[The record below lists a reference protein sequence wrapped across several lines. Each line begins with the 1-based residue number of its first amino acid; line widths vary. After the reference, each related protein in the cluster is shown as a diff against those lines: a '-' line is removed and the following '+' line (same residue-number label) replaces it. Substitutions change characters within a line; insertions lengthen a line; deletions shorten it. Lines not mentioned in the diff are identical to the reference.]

1 MSEGKTKSME
11 WIIAVCGAGLNLAA
25 VCGAQKK
32 TGLKPEK
39 QSRWYAALL
48 LAAAGGF
55 VGGYMLVLRAG
66 TYLPNV
72 LRLLLLGT
80 LLAAAAYIDALSHK
94 IPNWIVL
101 CTAAVFAGCT
111 VLDFVLSG
119 TDAVPMAI
127 NSVLAA
133 VAFFVVFFLV
143 RLASRGGVG
152 YGDIKMI
159 TAAALILGVY
169 GTFTFLLVSHVL
181 AAVAAIVLLVS
192 KKATRKD
199 GLPFGPFFY
208 LGYLATILTGMF

>member
-1 MSEGKTKSME
+1 ME
-11 WIIAVCGAGLNLAA
+11 WIIAVCSAGLNLAA
-25 VCGAQKK
+25 VWLVQKK

-39 QSRWYAALL
+39 QTQWAAALL

-55 VGGYMLVLRAG
+55 ASGYMLVLRAG
-66 TYLPNV
+66 TYPPNL
-72 LRLLLLGT
+72 LRLVLLGT
-80 LLAAAAYIDALSHK
+80 LLTAAAYIDALSHK

-119 TDAVPMAI
+119 TDAVPMAL

-133 VAFFVVFFLV
+133 AVFFVVFFLV

-159 TAAALILGVY
+159 TAAALILGIY
-169 GTFTFLLVSHVL
+169 GTFSFLLVSHVL
-181 AAVAAIVLLVS
+181 AAVAAIALLVS

-208 LGYLATILTGMF
+208 LGYLITILAGMF

>member
-1 MSEGKTKSME
+1 ME
-11 WIIAVCGAGLNLAA
+11 WIIAVCSAGLNLAA
-25 VCGAQKK
+25 VWLVQKK

-39 QSRWYAALL
+39 QTQWAAALL

-55 VGGYMLVLRAG
+55 ASGYMLVLRTG
-66 TYLPNV
+66 TYPPNL
-72 LRLLLLGT
+72 LRLVLLGT
-80 LLAAAAYIDALSHK
+80 LLTAAAYIDALSHK

-119 TDAVPMAI
+119 TDAVPMAL

-133 VAFFVVFFLV
+133 AVFLVVFFLV

-159 TAAALILGVY
+159 TAAALILGIY
-169 GTFTFLLVSHVL
+169 GTFSFLLVSHVL
-181 AAVAAIVLLVS
+181 AAVAAIALLVS

-208 LGYLATILTGMF
+208 LGYLVTILTGMF

>member
-1 MSEGKTKSME
+1 ME
-11 WIIAVCGAGLNLAA
+11 WIIAVCSAGLNLAA
-25 VCGAQKK
+25 VWLVQKK

-39 QSRWYAALL
+39 QTQWAAALL

-55 VGGYMLVLRAG
+55 ASGYMLVLRAG
-66 TYLPNV
+66 TYPPNL
-72 LRLLLLGT
+72 LRLVLLGT
-80 LLAAAAYIDALSHK
+80 LLTAAAYIDALSHK

-119 TDAVPMAI
+119 TDAVPMAL

-133 VAFFVVFFLV
+133 AVFFVVFFLV

-159 TAAALILGVY
+159 TAAALILGIY
-169 GTFTFLLVSHVL
+169 GTFSFLLVSHVL
-181 AAVAAIVLLVS
+181 AAVAAIALLVS

-208 LGYLATILTGMF
+208 LGYLATILMGTF

>member
-1 MSEGKTKSME
+1 ME
-11 WIIAVCGAGLNLAA
+11 WIIAVCSAGLNLAA
-25 VCGAQKK
+25 VWLVQKK

-39 QSRWYAALL
+39 QTQWAAALL

-55 VGGYMLVLRAG
+55 ASGYMLVLRAG
-66 TYLPNV
+66 TYSPNL
-72 LRLLLLGT
+72 LRLVLLGT
-80 LLAAAAYIDALSHK
+80 LLTAAAYIDALSHK

-119 TDAVPMAI
+119 TDAVPMAL

-133 VAFFVVFFLV
+133 AVFFVVFFLV

-159 TAAALILGVY
+159 TAAALILGIY
-169 GTFTFLLVSHVL
+169 GTFSFLLVSHVL
-181 AAVAAIVLLVS
+181 AAVAAIALLVS

-208 LGYLATILTGMF
+208 LGYLVTILTGMF

>member
-1 MSEGKTKSME
+1 ME
-11 WIIAVCGAGLNLAA
+11 WIIAVCSAGLNLAA
-25 VCGAQKK
+25 VWLVQKK

-39 QSRWYAALL
+39 QTQWAAALL

-55 VGGYMLVLRAG
+55 ASGYMLVLRAG
-66 TYLPNV
+66 TYPPNL
-72 LRLLLLGT
+72 LRLVLLGT
-80 LLAAAAYIDALSHK
+80 LLTAAAYIDVLSHK

-119 TDAVPMAI
+119 TDAVPMAL

-133 VAFFVVFFLV
+133 AVFFVVFFLV

-159 TAAALILGVY
+159 TAAALILGIY
-169 GTFTFLLVSHVL
+169 GTFSFLLVSHVL
-181 AAVAAIVLLVS
+181 AAVAAIALLVS

-208 LGYLATILTGMF
+208 LGYLVTILTGMF

>member
-1 MSEGKTKSME
+1 ME
-11 WIIAVCGAGLNLAA
+11 WIIAVCSAGLNLAA
-25 VCGAQKK
+25 VWLVQKK

-39 QSRWYAALL
+39 QTQWAAALL

-55 VGGYMLVLRAG
+55 ASGYMLVLRAG
-66 TYLPNV
+66 TYPPNL
-72 LRLLLLGT
+72 LRLVLLGT
-80 LLAAAAYIDALSHK
+80 LLTAAAYIDALSHK

-119 TDAVPMAI
+119 TDAVPMALT
-127 NSVLAA
+127 SVLAA
-133 VAFFVVFFLV
+133 AVSFVVFFLV

-159 TAAALILGVY
+159 TAAALILGIY
-169 GTFTFLLVSHVL
+169 GTFSFLLVSHVL
-181 AAVAAIVLLVS
+181 AAVAAIALLVS

-208 LGYLATILTGMF
+208 LGYLVTILTGMF

>member
-1 MSEGKTKSME
+1 ME
-11 WIIAVCGAGLNLAA
+11 WIIAVCSAGLNLAA
-25 VCGAQKK
+25 VWLVQKK

-39 QSRWYAALL
+39 QTQWAAALL

-55 VGGYMLVLRAG
+55 ASGYMLVLRAG
-66 TYLPNV
+66 TYPPNL
-72 LRLLLLGT
+72 LRLVLLGT
-80 LLAAAAYIDALSHK
+80 LLTAAAYIDALSHK

-119 TDAVPMAI
+119 TDAVPMAL

-133 VAFFVVFFLV
+133 AVFFVVFFLV

-159 TAAALILGVY
+159 TAAALIQGIY
-169 GTFTFLLVSHVL
+169 GTFSFLLVSHVL
-181 AAVAAIVLLVS
+181 AAVAAIALLVS

-208 LGYLATILTGMF
+208 LGYLVTILTGMF

>member
-1 MSEGKTKSME
+1 ME
-11 WIIAVCGAGLNLAA
+11 WIIAVCSAGLNLAA
-25 VCGAQKK
+25 VWLVQKK

-39 QSRWYAALL
+39 QTQWAAALL

-55 VGGYMLVLRAG
+55 ASGYMLVLRAG
-66 TYLPNV
+66 TYPPNL
-72 LRLLLLGT
+72 LRLVLLGT
-80 LLAAAAYIDALSHK
+80 LLTAAVYIDALSHK

-119 TDAVPMAI
+119 TDAVPMAL

-133 VAFFVVFFLV
+133 AVFFVVFFLV

-159 TAAALILGVY
+159 TAAALILGIY
-169 GTFTFLLVSHVL
+169 GTFSFLLVSHVL
-181 AAVAAIVLLVS
+181 AAVAAIALLVS

-208 LGYLATILTGMF
+208 LGYLVTILTGMF

>member
-1 MSEGKTKSME
+1 ME
-11 WIIAVCGAGLNLAA
+11 WIIAVCSAGLNLAA
-25 VCGAQKK
+25 VWLVQKK

-39 QSRWYAALL
+39 QTQWAAALL

-55 VGGYMLVLRAG
+55 ASGYMLVLRAD
-66 TYLPNV
+66 TYPPNL
-72 LRLLLLGT
+72 LRLVLLGT
-80 LLAAAAYIDALSHK
+80 LLTAAAYIDALSHK

-119 TDAVPMAI
+119 TDAVPMAL

-133 VAFFVVFFLV
+133 AVFFVVFFLV

-159 TAAALILGVY
+159 TAAALILGIY
-169 GTFTFLLVSHVL
+169 GTFSFLLVSHVL
-181 AAVAAIVLLVS
+181 AAVAAIALLVS

-208 LGYLATILTGMF
+208 LGYLVTILTGMF

>member
-1 MSEGKTKSME
+1 ME
-11 WIIAVCGAGLNLAA
+11 WIIAVCSAGLNLAA
-25 VCGAQKK
+25 VWLMQKK

-39 QSRWYAALL
+39 QTQWAAALL

-55 VGGYMLVLRAG
+55 ASGYMLVLRAG
-66 TYLPNV
+66 TYPPNL
-72 LRLLLLGT
+72 LRLVLLGT
-80 LLAAAAYIDALSHK
+80 LLTAAAYIDALSHK

-119 TDAVPMAI
+119 TDAVPMAL

-133 VAFFVVFFLV
+133 AVFFVVFFLV

-159 TAAALILGVY
+159 TAAALILGIY
-169 GTFTFLLVSHVL
+169 GTFSFLLVSHVL
-181 AAVAAIVLLVS
+181 AAVAAIALLVS

-208 LGYLATILTGMF
+208 LGYLVTILTGMF

>member
-1 MSEGKTKSME
+1 ME
-11 WIIAVCGAGLNLAA
+11 WIIAVCSAGLNLAA
-25 VCGAQKK
+25 VWLVQKK

-39 QSRWYAALL
+39 QTQWAAALL

-55 VGGYMLVLRAG
+55 ASGYMLVLRTG
-66 TYLPNV
+66 TYPPNL
-72 LRLLLLGT
+72 LRLVLLGT
-80 LLAAAAYIDALSHK
+80 LLTAAAYIDALSHK

-119 TDAVPMAI
+119 TDAVPMAL

-133 VAFFVVFFLV
+133 AVFFVVFFLV

-159 TAAALILGVY
+159 TAAAPILGIY
-169 GTFTFLLVSHVL
+169 GPFSFLLVSHVL
-181 AAVAAIVLLVS
+181 AAVAAIALLVS

-208 LGYLATILTGMF
+208 LGYLVTILTGMF

>member
-1 MSEGKTKSME
+1 ME
-11 WIIAVCGAGLNLAA
+11 WIIAVCSAGLNLAA
-25 VCGAQKK
+25 VWLVQKK
-32 TGLKPEK
+32 TGLKPENK
-39 QSRWYAALL
+39 RSGQRLCFLQRRAALP
-48 LAAAGGF
+48 ADICWF
-55 VGGYMLVLRAG
+55 WRAG
-66 TYLPNV
+66 TYPPNL
-72 LRLLLLGT
+72 LRLVLLGT
-80 LLAAAAYIDALSHK
+80 LLTAAAYIDALSHK

-119 TDAVPMAI
+119 TDAVPMAL

-133 VAFFVVFFLV
+133 AVFFVVFFLV

-159 TAAALILGVY
+159 TAAALILGIY
-169 GTFTFLLVSHVL
+169 GTFSFLLVSHVL
-181 AAVAAIVLLVS
+181 AAVAAIALLVS

-208 LGYLATILTGMF
+208 LGYLVTILTGMF

>member
-1 MSEGKTKSME
+1 ME
-11 WIIAVCGAGLNLAA
+11 WIIAVCSAGLNLAA
-25 VCGAQKK
+25 VWFVQKK

-39 QSRWYAALL
+39 QTQWAAALL

-55 VGGYMLVLRAG
+55 ASGYMLVLRAG
-66 TYLPNV
+66 TYPPNL
-72 LRLLLLGT
+72 LRLVLLGT
-80 LLAAAAYIDALSHK
+80 LLTAAAYIDALSHK

-119 TDAVPMAI
+119 TDAVPMAL

-133 VAFFVVFFLV
+133 AVFFVVFFLV

-152 YGDIKMI
+152 YGDIKII
-159 TAAALILGVY
+159 TAAALILGIY
-169 GTFTFLLVSHVL
+169 GTFSFLLVSHVL
-181 AAVAAIVLLVS
+181 AAVAAIALLVS

-208 LGYLATILTGMF
+208 LGYLVTILTGMF

>member
-1 MSEGKTKSME
+1 MGSGFAS
-11 WIIAVCGAGLNLAA
+11 C
-25 VCGAQKK
+25 
-32 TGLKPEK
+32 
-39 QSRWYAALL
+39 R
-48 LAAAGGF
+48 GGF
-55 VGGYMLVLRAG
+55 ASGYMLVLRAG
-66 TYLPNV
+66 TYPPNL
-72 LRLLLLGT
+72 LRLVLLGT
-80 LLAAAAYIDALSHK
+80 LLTAAAYIDALSHK

-119 TDAVPMAI
+119 TDAVPMAL

-133 VAFFVVFFLV
+133 AVFFVVFFLV

-159 TAAALILGVY
+159 TAAALILGIY
-169 GTFTFLLVSHVL
+169 GTFSFLLVSHVL
-181 AAVAAIVLLVS
+181 AAVAAIALLVS

-208 LGYLATILTGMF
+208 LGYLVTILAGMF

>member
-1 MSEGKTKSME
+1 ME
-11 WIIAVCGAGLNLAA
+11 WIIAVCSAGLNLAA
-25 VCGAQKK
+25 VWIVQKK

-39 QSRWYAALL
+39 QTQWAAALL

-55 VGGYMLVLRAG
+55 ASGYMLVLRTG
-66 TYLPNV
+66 TYPPNL
-72 LRLLLLGT
+72 LRLVLLGT
-80 LLAAAAYIDALSHK
+80 LLTAAAYIDALSHK

-119 TDAVPMAI
+119 TDAVPMAL

-133 VAFFVVFFLV
+133 AVFFVVFFLV

-159 TAAALILGVY
+159 TAAALILGIY
-169 GTFTFLLVSHVL
+169 GTFSFLLVSHVL
-181 AAVAAIVLLVS
+181 AAVAAIALLVS

-208 LGYLATILTGMF
+208 LGYLVTILTGMF

>member
-1 MSEGKTKSME
+1 ME
-11 WIIAVCGAGLNLAA
+11 WIIAVCSAGINLATVWLA
-25 VCGAQKK
+25 RKK

-39 QSRWYAALL
+39 QSRWIAALL
-48 LAAAGGF
+48 LAVAGGF
-55 VGGYMLVLRAG
+55 ASGYMLVERTG
-66 TYLPNV
+66 TYLPNL
-72 LRLLLLGT
+72 LRLVQLGALLT
-80 LLAAAAYIDALSHK
+80 AAAYIDALSHR

-101 CTAAVFAGCT
+101 YTVAVFGGCT

-119 TDAVPMAI
+119 TDAAPMAI

-133 VAFFVVFFLV
+133 AVFFVVFFLV

-159 TAAALILGVY
+159 TAAALILGMY
-169 GTFTFLLVSHVL
+169 GTFSFLLVSHVL
-181 AAVAAIVLLVS
+181 AAMAAIVLLAS

-208 LGYLATILTGMF
+208 LGYLATILMGTF

>member
-1 MSEGKTKSME
+1 ME
-11 WIIAVCGAGLNLAA
+11 WIIAVCSAGLNLAA
-25 VCGAQKK
+25 VWLVQKK

-39 QSRWYAALL
+39 QTQWAAALL

-55 VGGYMLVLRAG
+55 ASGYMLVLRTG
-66 TYLPNV
+66 TYPPNL
-72 LRLLLLGT
+72 LRLVLLGT
-80 LLAAAAYIDALSHK
+80 LLTAAAYIDALSHK

-119 TDAVPMAI
+119 TDAVPMAL

-133 VAFFVVFFLV
+133 AVFFVVFFLV

-152 YGDIKMI
+152 YGDIKVI
-159 TAAALILGVY
+159 TAAALILGIY
-169 GTFTFLLVSHVL
+169 GTFSFLLVSHVL
-181 AAVAAIVLLVS
+181 AAVAAIALLVS

-208 LGYLATILTGMF
+208 LGYLVTILTGMF

>member
-1 MSEGKTKSME
+1 ME
-11 WIIAVCGAGLNLAA
+11 WIIAVCSAGLNLAA
-25 VCGAQKK
+25 VWLVQKK

-39 QSRWYAALL
+39 QTQWAAALL

-55 VGGYMLVLRAG
+55 ASGYMLVLRAG
-66 TYLPNV
+66 TYPPNL
-72 LRLLLLGT
+72 LRLVLLGT
-80 LLAAAAYIDALSHK
+80 LLTAAAYIDALSHK

-119 TDAVPMAI
+119 TDAVPMAL

-133 VAFFVVFFLV
+133 EVFFVVFFLV

-159 TAAALILGVY
+159 TAAALILGIY
-169 GTFTFLLVSHVL
+169 GTFSFLLVSHVL
-181 AAVAAIVLLVS
+181 AAVAAIALLVS

-208 LGYLATILTGMF
+208 LGYLVTILTGMF

>member
-1 MSEGKTKSME
+1 MQCRAEP
-11 WIIAVCGAGLNLAA
+11 CGSLARA
-25 VCGAQKK
+25 EK

-39 QSRWYAALL
+39 QTQWAAALL

-55 VGGYMLVLRAG
+55 ASGYMLVLRAG
-66 TYLPNV
+66 TYPPNL
-72 LRLLLLGT
+72 LRLVLLGT
-80 LLAAAAYIDALSHK
+80 LLTAAAYIDALSHK

-119 TDAVPMAI
+119 TDAVPMAL

-133 VAFFVVFFLV
+133 AVFFVVFFLV

-159 TAAALILGVY
+159 TAAALILGIY
-169 GTFTFLLVSHVL
+169 GTFSFLLVSHVL
-181 AAVAAIVLLVS
+181 AAVAAIALLVS

-208 LGYLATILTGMF
+208 LGYLVTILTGMF

>member
-1 MSEGKTKSME
+1 ME
-11 WIIAVCGAGLNLAA
+11 WIIAVCGAGLNLVA
-25 VCGAQKK
+25 VWGAQKK

-55 VGGYMLVLRAG
+55 AGGYMMVLRVG

-80 LLAAAAYIDALSHK
+80 LLATAAYIDALSHK

-101 CTAAVFAGCT
+101 CTAAAFAGCT

-208 LGYLATILTGMF
+208 LGYLVTILMGMF

>member
-1 MSEGKTKSME
+1 ME
-11 WIIAVCGAGLNLAA
+11 WIIAVCSAGLNLAA
-25 VCGAQKK
+25 VWLVQKK

-39 QSRWYAALL
+39 QTQWAAALL

-55 VGGYMLVLRAG
+55 ASGYMLVLRAG
-66 TYLPNV
+66 TYPPNL
-72 LRLLLLGT
+72 LRLVLLGT
-80 LLAAAAYIDALSHK
+80 LLTAAAYIDALSHK

-119 TDAVPMAI
+119 TDAVPMAL

-133 VAFFVVFFLV
+133 AVFFVVLFLV

-159 TAAALILGVY
+159 TAAALILGIY
-169 GTFTFLLVSHVL
+169 GTFSFLLVSHVL
-181 AAVAAIVLLVS
+181 AAVAAIALLVS

-208 LGYLATILTGMF
+208 LGYLVTILTGMF

>member
-1 MSEGKTKSME
+1 ME
-11 WIIAVCGAGLNLAA
+11 WIIAVCSAGLNLAA
-25 VCGAQKK
+25 VWLVQKK

-39 QSRWYAALL
+39 QTQWAAALL

-55 VGGYMLVLRAG
+55 ASGYMLVLRAA
-66 TYLPNV
+66 TYPPNL
-72 LRLLLLGT
+72 LRLVLLGT
-80 LLAAAAYIDALSHK
+80 LLTAAAYIDALSHK

-119 TDAVPMAI
+119 TDAVPMAL

-133 VAFFVVFFLV
+133 AVFFVVFFLV

-159 TAAALILGVY
+159 TAAALILGIY
-169 GTFTFLLVSHVL
+169 GTFSFLLVSHVL
-181 AAVAAIVLLVS
+181 AAVAAIALLVS

-208 LGYLATILTGMF
+208 LGYLVTILTGMF

>member
-1 MSEGKTKSME
+1 ME
-11 WIIAVCGAGLNLAA
+11 WIIAVCSAGLNLAA
-25 VCGAQKK
+25 VWLVQKK

-39 QSRWYAALL
+39 QTQWAAALL

-55 VGGYMLVLRAG
+55 ASGYMLVLRAG
-66 TYLPNV
+66 TYPPNL
-72 LRLLLLGT
+72 LRLVLLGT
-80 LLAAAAYIDALSHK
+80 LLTAAAYIDALSHK

-119 TDAVPMAI
+119 TDAVPMAL

-133 VAFFVVFFLV
+133 AVFVVVFFLV

-152 YGDIKMI
+152 YGDIKII
-159 TAAALILGVY
+159 TAAALVLGIY
-169 GTFTFLLVSHVL
+169 GTFSFLLVSHVL
-181 AAVAAIVLLVS
+181 AAVAAIALLVS

-208 LGYLATILTGMF
+208 LGYLVTILTGMF

>member
-1 MSEGKTKSME
+1 ME
-11 WIIAVCGAGLNLAA
+11 SIIAVCSAGLNLAA
-25 VCGAQKK
+25 VWLVQKK

-39 QSRWYAALL
+39 QTQWAAALL

-55 VGGYMLVLRAG
+55 ASGYMLVLRAG
-66 TYLPNV
+66 TYPPNL
-72 LRLLLLGT
+72 LRLVLLGT
-80 LLAAAAYIDALSHK
+80 LLTAAAYIDALSHK

-119 TDAVPMAI
+119 TDAVPMAL

-133 VAFFVVFFLV
+133 AVFFVVFFLV

-159 TAAALILGVY
+159 TAAALILGIY
-169 GTFTFLLVSHVL
+169 GTFSFLLVSHVL
-181 AAVAAIVLLVS
+181 AAVAAIALLVS

-208 LGYLATILTGMF
+208 LGYLVTILTGMF

>member
-1 MSEGKTKSME
+1 ME
-11 WIIAVCGAGLNLAA
+11 WIIAVCSAGLNLAA
-25 VCGAQKK
+25 VWLVQKK

-39 QSRWYAALL
+39 QTQWAAALL

-55 VGGYMLVLRAG
+55 ASGYMLVLRAG
-66 TYLPNV
+66 TYPPNL
-72 LRLLLLGT
+72 LRLVLLGT
-80 LLAAAAYIDALSHK
+80 LLTAAAYIDALSHK

-119 TDAVPMAI
+119 TDALPMAL

-133 VAFFVVFFLV
+133 AVFFVVFFLV

-159 TAAALILGVY
+159 TAAALILGIY
-169 GTFTFLLVSHVL
+169 GTFSFLLVSHVL
-181 AAVAAIVLLVS
+181 AAVAAIALLVS

-208 LGYLATILTGMF
+208 LGYLVTILTGMF

>member
-1 MSEGKTKSME
+1 ME
-11 WIIAVCGAGLNLAA
+11 WIIAVCSVGLNLAA
-25 VCGAQKK
+25 VWFVQKK

-39 QSRWYAALL
+39 QTQWAAALL

-55 VGGYMLVLRAG
+55 ASGYMLVLRAG
-66 TYLPNV
+66 TYPPNL
-72 LRLLLLGT
+72 LRLVLLGT
-80 LLAAAAYIDALSHK
+80 LLTAAAYIDALSHK

-119 TDAVPMAI
+119 TDAVPMAL

-133 VAFFVVFFLV
+133 AVFFVVFFLV

-159 TAAALILGVY
+159 TAAALILGIY
-169 GTFTFLLVSHVL
+169 GTFSFLLVSHVL
-181 AAVAAIVLLVS
+181 AAVAAIALLVS

-208 LGYLATILTGMF
+208 LGYLVTILTGMF

>member
-1 MSEGKTKSME
+1 ME
-11 WIIAVCGAGLNLAA
+11 WIIAVCSAGLNLAA
-25 VCGAQKK
+25 VWLVQKK

-39 QSRWYAALL
+39 QTQWAAALL

-55 VGGYMLVLRAG
+55 ASGYMLVLRAG
-66 TYLPNV
+66 TYPPNL
-72 LRLLLLGT
+72 LRLVLLGT
-80 LLAAAAYIDALSHK
+80 LLTAAAYIDALSHK

-119 TDAVPMAI
+119 TDAVPMAL

-133 VAFFVVFFLV
+133 AVFFVVFFLV

-152 YGDIKMI
+152 YGDIKII
-159 TAAALILGVY
+159 TAAALVLGIY
-169 GTFTFLLVSHVL
+169 GTFSFLLVSHVL
-181 AAVAAIVLLVS
+181 AAVAAIALLVS

-208 LGYLATILTGMF
+208 LGYLITILTGMF

>member
-1 MSEGKTKSME
+1 ME
-11 WIIAVCGAGLNLAA
+11 WIIAVCSAGLNLAA
-25 VCGAQKK
+25 VWLVQKK

-39 QSRWYAALL
+39 QTQWAAALL
-48 LAAAGGF
+48 LAAAGGIAS
-55 VGGYMLVLRAG
+55 GYMLVLRAG
-66 TYLPNV
+66 TYPPNL
-72 LRLLLLGT
+72 LRLVLLGT
-80 LLAAAAYIDALSHK
+80 LLTAAAYIDALSHK

-119 TDAVPMAI
+119 TDAVPMAL

-133 VAFFVVFFLV
+133 AVFFVVFFLV

-152 YGDIKMI
+152 YGDIKII
-159 TAAALILGVY
+159 TAAALVLGIY
-169 GTFTFLLVSHVL
+169 GTFSFLLVSHVL
-181 AAVAAIVLLVS
+181 AAVAAIALLVS

-208 LGYLATILTGMF
+208 LGYLVTILTGMF

>member
-1 MSEGKTKSME
+1 ME
-11 WIIAVCGAGLNLAA
+11 WIIAVCSAGLNLAA
-25 VCGAQKK
+25 VWLVQKK

-39 QSRWYAALL
+39 QTQWAAALL

-55 VGGYMLVLRAG
+55 ASGYMLVLRAG
-66 TYLPNV
+66 TYPPNL
-72 LRLLLLGT
+72 LRLVLLGT
-80 LLAAAAYIDALSHK
+80 LLTAAAYIDALSHK

-119 TDAVPMAI
+119 TDAVPMAL

-133 VAFFVVFFLV
+133 AVFFVVFFLV

-159 TAAALILGVY
+159 TAAALILGIY
-169 GTFTFLLVSHVL
+169 GTFSFLLVSHVL
-181 AAVAAIVLLVS
+181 AAVAAIALLVS
-192 KKATRKD
+192 KMATRKD

-208 LGYLATILTGMF
+208 LGYLVTILTGMF

>member
-1 MSEGKTKSME
+1 ME
-11 WIIAVCGAGLNLAA
+11 WIIAVCSAGLNLAA
-25 VCGAQKK
+25 VWLVQKK

-39 QSRWYAALL
+39 QTQWAAALL

-55 VGGYMLVLRAG
+55 ASGYMLVLRAG
-66 TYLPNV
+66 TYLPNL
-72 LRLLLLGT
+72 LRLVLLGT
-80 LLAAAAYIDALSHK
+80 LLTAAAYIDALSHK

-119 TDAVPMAI
+119 TDAVPMAL

-133 VAFFVVFFLV
+133 AVFFVVFFLV

-159 TAAALILGVY
+159 TAAALILGIY
-169 GTFTFLLVSHVL
+169 GTFSFLLVSHVL
-181 AAVAAIVLLVS
+181 AAVAAIALLVS

-208 LGYLATILTGMF
+208 LGYLVTILTGMF

>member
-1 MSEGKTKSME
+1 ME
-11 WIIAVCGAGLNLAA
+11 WIIAVCSAGLNLAA
-25 VCGAQKK
+25 VWLVQKK

-39 QSRWYAALL
+39 QTQWAAALL

-55 VGGYMLVLRAG
+55 ASGYMLVLRAG
-66 TYLPNV
+66 TYPPNL
-72 LRLLLLGT
+72 LRLVLLGT
-80 LLAAAAYIDALSHK
+80 LLTAAAYIDALSHK

-119 TDAVPMAI
+119 TDAVPMAL

-133 VAFFVVFFLV
+133 AVFFVVFFLV
-143 RLASRGGVG
+143 RLVSRGGVG

-159 TAAALILGVY
+159 TAAALILGIY
-169 GTFTFLLVSHVL
+169 GTFSFLLVSHVL
-181 AAVAAIVLLVS
+181 AAVAAIALLVS

-208 LGYLATILTGMF
+208 LGYLVTILTGMF

>member
-1 MSEGKTKSME
+1 ME
-11 WIIAVCGAGLNLAA
+11 WIIAVCSAGLNLAA
-25 VCGAQKK
+25 VWLVQKK

-39 QSRWYAALL
+39 QTQWAAALL

-55 VGGYMLVLRAG
+55 ASGYMLVLRAG
-66 TYLPNV
+66 TYPPNL
-72 LRLLLLGT
+72 LRLVLLGT
-80 LLAAAAYIDALSHK
+80 LLTAAAYIDALSHK

-119 TDAVPMAI
+119 TDAVPMAL

-133 VAFFVVFFLV
+133 AGFFVVFFLV

-159 TAAALILGVY
+159 TAAALILGIY
-169 GTFTFLLVSHVL
+169 GTFSFLLVSHVL
-181 AAVAAIVLLVS
+181 AAVAAIALLVS

-208 LGYLATILTGMF
+208 LGYLVTILTGMF

>member
-1 MSEGKTKSME
+1 ME
-11 WIIAVCGAGLNLAA
+11 WIIAVCSAGLNLAT
-25 VCGAQKK
+25 VWYAQKN

-39 QSRWYAALL
+39 QSRWITALL

-55 VGGYMLVLRAG
+55 AGGYLIVLRVG

-80 LLAAAAYIDALSHK
+80 LLVAAAYIDALSHK

-111 VLDFVLSG
+111 VLDFILSG

-159 TAAALILGVY
+159 TAAALILGMY
-169 GTFTFLLVSHVL
+169 GTFSFLLVSHVL
-181 AAVAAIVLLVS
+181 AAMAAIVLLAS

-208 LGYLATILTGMF
+208 LGYLATILMGTF

>member
-1 MSEGKTKSME
+1 ME
-11 WIIAVCGAGLNLAA
+11 WIIAVCSAGLNLAA
-25 VCGAQKK
+25 VWLVQKK

-39 QSRWYAALL
+39 QTQWAAALL

-55 VGGYMLVLRAG
+55 ASGYMLVLRAG
-66 TYLPNV
+66 TYPPNL
-72 LRLLLLGT
+72 LRLVLLGT
-80 LLAAAAYIDALSHK
+80 LLTAAAYIDALSHK

-101 CTAAVFAGCT
+101 CTAEVFAGCT

-119 TDAVPMAI
+119 TDAVPMAL

-133 VAFFVVFFLV
+133 AVFFVVFFLV

-159 TAAALILGVY
+159 TAAALILGIY
-169 GTFTFLLVSHVL
+169 GTFSFLLVSHVL
-181 AAVAAIVLLVS
+181 AAVAAIALLVS

-208 LGYLATILTGMF
+208 LGYLVTILTGMF

>member
-1 MSEGKTKSME
+1 ME
-11 WIIAVCGAGLNLAA
+11 WIIAVCSAGLNLAA
-25 VCGAQKK
+25 VWLVQKK

-39 QSRWYAALL
+39 QTQWAAALL

-55 VGGYMLVLRAG
+55 ASGYMLVLRAG
-66 TYLPNV
+66 TYPPNL
-72 LRLLLLGT
+72 LRLVLLGT
-80 LLAAAAYIDALSHK
+80 LLTAAAYIDALSHK

-119 TDAVPMAI
+119 KDAVPMAL

-133 VAFFVVFFLV
+133 AVFFVVFFLV

-159 TAAALILGVY
+159 TAAALILGIY
-169 GTFTFLLVSHVL
+169 GTFSFLLVSHVL
-181 AAVAAIVLLVS
+181 AAVAAIALLVS

-208 LGYLATILTGMF
+208 LGYLVTILTGMF

>member
-1 MSEGKTKSME
+1 ME
-11 WIIAVCGAGLNLAA
+11 WIIAVCSAGLNLAA
-25 VCGAQKK
+25 VWYAQKN

-39 QSRWYAALL
+39 QSRWITALL

-55 VGGYMLVLRAG
+55 AGGYLIVLRVG

-94 IPNWIVL
+94 IPNWVVL

-133 VAFFVVFFLV
+133 VVFFVVFFLV

-169 GTFTFLLVSHVL
+169 GTFAFLLVSHVL

-208 LGYLATILTGMF
+208 LGYLATILLGSF